1 METSI
6 SKIEIVQ
13 KEGNREVAHSVKSSF
28 LPTKQI
34 ELIYS

>member
-13 KEGNREVAHSVKSSF
+13 KESNCEVAHSIKLLF
-28 LPTKQI
+28 I
-34 ELIYS
+34 LIK